1 MHLPHLQYALIDR
14 FIPETAT
21 REKEN
26 VFCQSENIFYFRTL
40 VEDPGGGIRKSGLQ
54 DFQPKTK
61 IRNDPSAGAKP
72 VSVM

>member
-1 MHLPHLQYALIDR
+1 MHLPLLPYALMDR
-14 FIPETAT
+14 FILETAAP
-21 REKEN
+21 EKEN
-26 VFCQSENIFYFRTL
+26 VFCQSGNIFDF
-40 VEDPGGGIRKSGLQ
+40 RKSGLQ